1 MVNPPILGTV
11 VGTPTPAAEQTGP
24 APTAN
29 IIASMLQAAPKT
41 SDLIFSPGRA
51 PQVELHG
58 QLMQLKIKGVGVL
71 SAEDTARIAADLIG
85 RNSFAVE
92 KLKEEG
98 SCDISYSVAK
108 LSRFRV
114 NIFTQRGSCAI
125 VMRVIPSNVPD
136 FKTLHLPEQLSDAA
150 QVRPGIVLVTG
161 PTGSGKS
168 STLAAFVNKI
178 NEEKAC
184 HVITIED
191 PIEFLHA
198 HKRATIHQRELYSD
212 TPSFALALRAALR
225 QAPKLILVGEMRDKE
240 TIEVALEAAET
251 GHMVYSTL
259 HTIDA
264 SKTIERIVG
273 VFPSSDQPAIRGRLA
288 KSFRYIISQRLIP
301 RPDGTGRVAVFEI
314 LKSTLRTREY
324 VQKGETEGKS
334 LLDAMRDAAGEGM
347 QCFDIEIE
355 KLIRSK
361 VLDMDTGL
369 SYATN
374 EGNLRLLLAD
384 LSEDQRDNIP
394 SGSST
399 SAQKTAA
406 SVMEEMIER

>member
-1 MVNPPILGTV
+1 MAEPTIAPTAVSTV
-11 VGTPTPAAEQTGP
+11 VPAAEQTGP

-51 PQVELHG
+51 PQVEVHG

-71 SAEDTARIAADLIG
+71 SSEDTARIAADLIG
-85 RNSFAVE
+85 RNTFAVQ
-92 KLKEEG
+92 KLKDEG

-114 NIFTQRGSCAI
+114 NVFTQRGTCAI
-125 VMRVIPSNVPD
+125 VMRVIPTSVPD
-136 FKTLHLPEQLSDAA
+136 FKTLHLPEQLIDAA

-168 STLAAFVNKI
+168 STLAAFVNNI

-191 PIEFLHA
+191 PIEFLHQ

-273 VFPSSDQPAIRGRLA
+273 VFPNSDQPAIRGRLA

-301 RPDGTGRVAVFEI
+301 RADGSGRAAVFEI

-324 VQKGETEGKS
+324 VQKGESEGKS
-334 LLDAMRDAAGEGM
+334 LLDAMRDGAEEGM

-361 VLDMDTGL
+361 VLDINTGL
-369 SYATN
+369 SYSTN

-384 LSEDQRDNIP
+384 LLEDQSGAIP
-394 SGSST
+394 SAGRN
-399 SAQKTAA
+399 SAAKSGA
-406 SVMEEMIER
+406 SEMEEMIER